1 MGRELLEAGLDT
13 MNFLQGLVTNLRD
26 INSATLTG
34 AVDVVF
40 VQQEDGSYK
49 STPFHVRSE
58 GSTFT
63 LGHLIIW
70 NGLPRSHSKL

>member
-1 MGRELLEAGLDT
+1 MGSELLEAGLDT

-40 VQQEDGSYK
+40 VEQENGSYK
-49 STPFHVRSE
+49 STPFHVR
-58 GSTFT
+58 
-63 LGHLIIW
+63 
-70 NGLPRSHSKL
+70 

>member
-1 MGRELLEAGLDT
+1 MDRELLEAGLDT

-40 VQQEDGSYK
+40 VEQEDSSYK
-49 STPFHVRSE
+49 STPFHVRWE
-58 GSTFT
+58 GSIFT
-63 LGHLIIW
+63 LGYLIVW

>member
-1 MGRELLEAGLDT
+1 MDRELLEAGLDT

-49 STPFHVRSE
+49 ST
-58 GSTFT
+58 STMGKNKLSRGKKQEARYASI
-63 LGHLIIW
+63 LG
-70 NGLPRSHSKL
+70 